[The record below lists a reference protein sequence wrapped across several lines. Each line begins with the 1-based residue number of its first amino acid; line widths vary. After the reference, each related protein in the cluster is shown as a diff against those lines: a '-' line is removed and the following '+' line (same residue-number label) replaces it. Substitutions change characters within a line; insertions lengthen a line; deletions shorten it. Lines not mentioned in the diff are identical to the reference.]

1 MAMYTLSNA
10 LYPSPVDGEGAGWG
24 PDLEY
29 VELQDIVLGQRWARN
44 FSYASA
50 EKWTNKIIFMCLQT
64 AENML

>member
-29 VELQDIVLGQRWARN
+29 VELQDIVLGQR
-44 FSYASA
+44 
-50 EKWTNKIIFMCLQT
+50 
-64 AENML
+64 